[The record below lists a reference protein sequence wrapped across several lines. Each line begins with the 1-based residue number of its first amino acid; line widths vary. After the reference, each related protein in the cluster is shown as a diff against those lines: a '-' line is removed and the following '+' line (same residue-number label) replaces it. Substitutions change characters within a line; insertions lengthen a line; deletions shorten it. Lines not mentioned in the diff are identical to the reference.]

1 MVGGRHFES
10 QTPHFFKIILSDALQ
25 NGRLG
30 IPKKFVRKYGSNLSD
45 LVFLQVPSGQAW
57 EVELVRRTDGVWL
70 RRGWPDFVKHY
81 AIKHGHFLVFR
92 YEGGSAFRV
101 VIFDKSASEIKY
113 PIITELPKREE
124 NEGDTLVEVFEDHFD
139 RPLRIQSKELPSLTL
154 LSPPS
159 KKKKTNECLYKQA
172 VGGGASNIVCD
183 VNAGLNSSCWKRE
196 RPFRGGE
203 KSEALKRAASFQSP
217 NPFFLTLMQPSL
229 IRHSLIVC
237 SQIVPAGFVR
247 RYLEHSHL
255 KGTLRVGYRTWSVKL
270 RIYPQPNSNSFKG
283 KISAGWF
290 NFARDNALQVGDI
303 CIFELLDSDLIVL
316 KVSIFR
322 WIAFELRCPNG
333 QQNSACLLVVG

>member
-1 MVGGRHFES
+1 MHCNSPDLLF
-10 QTPHFFKIILSDALQ
+10 QTHTYA
-25 NGRLG
+25 NG
-30 IPKKFVRKYGSNLSD
+30 IPKKFVIKYGSNLSD

-139 RPLRIQSKELPSLTL
+139 RPLRIQS
-154 LSPPS
+154 
-159 KKKKTNECLYKQA
+159 
-172 VGGGASNIVCD
+172 GASNIVCD

-203 KSEALKRAASFQSP
+203 KSEALKRAASFQYP

-229 IRHSLIVC
+229 IRHSLHIPSYRSGGDIDLYV
-237 SQIVPAGFVR
+237 SNERFWLARYKFGIYGRKTQVKINGGWKLFVQDNN
-247 RYLEHSHL
+247 L
-255 KGTLRVGYRTWSVKL
+255 K
-270 RIYPQPNSNSFKG
+270 
-283 KISAGWF
+283 
-290 NFARDNALQVGDI
+290 VGDV
-303 CIFELLDSDLIVL
+303 CVFELTR
-316 KVSIFR
+316 KVGQVSFRVVIFR
-322 WIAFELRCPNG
+322 ANHDAIELGR
-333 QQNSACLLVVG
+333 

>member
-81 AIKHGHFLVFR
+81 AIEHGHFLVFR
-92 YEGGSAFRV
+92 YEGGSASRV

-139 RPLRIQSKELPSLTL
+139 RPLRIQSKELPSSTL

-159 KKKKTNECLYKQA
+159 KKKKTNERLNKQA

-196 RPFRGGE
+196 RPFRGGD
-203 KSEALKRAASFQSP
+203 KSEALRRAASFQSP

-229 IRHSLIVC
+229 IRHSL
-237 SQIVPAGFVR
+237 VR
-247 RYLEHSHL
+247 GIKSVGSSECQ
-255 KGTLRVGYRTWSVKL
+255 RVKSY
-270 RIYPQPNSNSFKG
+270 I
-283 KISAGWF
+283 
-290 NFARDNALQVGDI
+290 
-303 CIFELLDSDLIVL
+303 
-316 KVSIFR
+316 
-322 WIAFELRCPNG
+322 
-333 QQNSACLLVVG
+333 

>member
-92 YEGGSAFRV
+92 YEGGSAFHV

-196 RPFRGGE
+196 RSFRGGE
-203 KSEALKRAASFQSP
+203 KSEALKRAASFQSS

-229 IRHSLIVC
+229 IRHSL
-237 SQIVPAGFVR
+237 VR
-247 RYLEHSHL
+247 E
-255 KGTLRVGYRTWSVKL
+255 
-270 RIYPQPNSNSFKG
+270 
-283 KISAGWF
+283 
-290 NFARDNALQVGDI
+290 
-303 CIFELLDSDLIVL
+303 
-316 KVSIFR
+316 
-322 WIAFELRCPNG
+322 
-333 QQNSACLLVVG
+333 

>member
-124 NEGDTLVEVFEDHFD
+124 NEGDT
-139 RPLRIQSKELPSLTL
+139 
-154 LSPPS
+154 
-159 KKKKTNECLYKQA
+159 
-172 VGGGASNIVCD
+172 
-183 VNAGLNSSCWKRE
+183 
-196 RPFRGGE
+196 GGE
-203 KSEALKRAASFQSP
+203 KSEALKRAASFQSS

-229 IRHSLIVC
+229 ICHSLRFWLARYKFGIYGRKTQVKIN
-237 SQIVPAGFVR
+237 SGWKLFVQDNN
-247 RYLEHSHL
+247 L
-255 KGTLRVGYRTWSVKL
+255 K
-270 RIYPQPNSNSFKG
+270 
-283 KISAGWF
+283 
-290 NFARDNALQVGDI
+290 VGDI

-322 WIAFELRCPNG
+322 YSID
-333 QQNSACLLVVG
+333 